1 MNSLHWQSYCLF
13 LLQIGLLSTFLH
25 EQMQSAILTSKT
37 INALIQMLYP
47 TMGYDI
53 TITHLLF
60 VSELYFVPV
69 ARFSLNWIS
78 HISPCFRWWNIT
90 IGKTKKELYH
100 TRTSFSFLWSLEIVL
115 YQFLF
120 FNFYNNSIFF
130 RILDYYYIKIK

>member
-13 LLQIGLLSTFLH
+13 LLQIGLLSTFLY

-53 TITHLLF
+53 TITQLLF

-69 ARFSLNWIS
+69 KVFPQLNFSYQSMFQVMKYYNRKDHKRNCTIRELAFPSFDHWKSYYTNSYFLIS
-78 HISPCFRWWNIT
+78 IIT
-90 IGKTKKELYH
+90 
-100 TRTSFSFLWSLEIVL
+100 V
-115 YQFLF
+115 F
-120 FNFYNNSIFF
+120 F
-130 RILDYYYIKIK
+130 